1 MLMCIALAAQEPV
14 ATEYD
19 IKAVFLYNFS
29 HFVEWPQEAFN
40 GSDAPFVIGILGEDP
55 FRSYIDKTVEGEK
68 VNGHSIVIKRF
79 QHVNDI
85 KNCHILFISAKE
97 AGRVKDILSAV
108 QNRSIL
114 TVSDMRNFTNA
125 GGMISFFTKDNKI
138 KLMINPAA
146 ARAAELNISSK
157 LLRVAEIAGS

>member
-1 MLMCIALAAQEPV
+1 
-14 ATEYD
+14 
-19 IKAVFLYNFS
+19 
-29 HFVEWPQEAFN
+29 
-40 GSDAPFVIGILGEDP
+40 
-55 FRSYIDKTVEGEK
+55 
-68 VNGHSIVIKRF
+68 VIKRF

-157 LLRVAEIAGS
+157 LLRVAEIAVS